1 MFKGTTILT
10 LRDGANV
17 VVAGDGQVTFG
28 NTVLKSNAI
37 KVRRFHEGRVLSG
50 FAGST
55 ADAFSLFEKFEAK
68 LKEYNG
74 NLLRSAVE
82 LAKDWRT
89 DRALRHLE
97 AMLVVADREHT
108 LLISGKGDVVEPTD
122 GLAAIGSGGPYAL
135 AAARALRA
143 HSTLS
148 LRQMAEEAL
157 RIAAAIC
164 IYTNDTLVVE
174 EL

>member
-28 NTVLKSNAI
+28 NTVLKGNAV
-37 KVRRFHEGRVLSG
+37 KVRRFHDGRVLSG

-68 LKEYNG
+68 LKEFNG

-82 LAKDWRT
+82 LAKEWRT

-143 HSTLS
+143 HSGLG

-157 RIAAAIC
+157 RIAASIC
-164 IYTNDTLVVE
+164 IYTNDNLVVE